1 MVERFKEAFYIDAF
15 RFVTK
20 PFEMEEIRAIGGE
33 VELFIKGKK
42 YRKDIT
48 LTDLEREL
56 SETLFFRISRQ
67 YIVNLGEITEQK
79 ANMVKVAGETLKVS
93 VRKQKDFEKAYLRY
107 KLRG

>member
-56 SETLFFRISRQ
+56 SETLIFSNQQAVHSESGGDYGAESQ
-67 YIVNLGEITEQK
+67 YG
-79 ANMVKVAGETLKVS
+79 
-93 VRKQKDFEKAYLRY
+93 
-107 KLRG
+107 